1 MNMISIIACIS
12 KDNRAIG
19 YQNRLLYHLPSD
31 MVRFRELTTGHTI
44 VMGRKTFESLP
55 NGALPHRRNIVVSKS
70 LKEIDGGEVYP
81 TLEEALRAAQ
91 GDSLSAPKED
101 AGIASPEEI
110 FIIGGESI
118 YRQALPAARK
128 LYLTIVDKEPEQA
141 DTFFPAIDSSA
152 WEVTEKE
159 MRNENGLSFSFLT
172 YIRKQ
177 IRPVRLNK
185 FLFFYC
191 LIFLIRNLLDILQRK
206 LTVDGCIEGDD
217 GLASGK
223 TQWLQLIV
231 DNLQEMVVVDCINLD
246 EHIKTARSIMTLYYL
261 RNLLEFFYHLI
272 KLLRFLEEQSH
283 ICTGFVTNLLWID
296 NKLRAFNNAK
306 VSEFSY
312 TLMNGSTAY
321 ITSTCY
327 FQKWNSGILRNQLQN
342 MPI

>member
-1 MNMISIIACIS
+1 MNMLSIIACIS

-91 GDSLSAPKED
+91 GDTLSAPKED
-101 AGIASPEEI
+101 TGITSPEEI

-141 DTFFPAIDSSA
+141 DTFFPVIDSSA

-172 YIRKQ
+172 YIRK
-177 IRPVRLNK
+177 
-185 FLFFYC
+185 
-191 LIFLIRNLLDILQRK
+191 
-206 LTVDGCIEGDD
+206 
-217 GLASGK
+217 
-223 TQWLQLIV
+223 
-231 DNLQEMVVVDCINLD
+231 
-246 EHIKTARSIMTLYYL
+246 
-261 RNLLEFFYHLI
+261 
-272 KLLRFLEEQSH
+272 
-283 ICTGFVTNLLWID
+283 
-296 NKLRAFNNAK
+296 
-306 VSEFSY
+306 
-312 TLMNGSTAY
+312 
-321 ITSTCY
+321 
-327 FQKWNSGILRNQLQN
+327 
-342 MPI
+342 

>member
-44 VMGRKTFESLP
+44 ESLP

-91 GDSLSAPKED
+91 GDTLSAPKE
-101 AGIASPEEI
+101 ATGIASPEEI

-172 YIRKQ
+172 YIRK
-177 IRPVRLNK
+177 
-185 FLFFYC
+185 
-191 LIFLIRNLLDILQRK
+191 
-206 LTVDGCIEGDD
+206 
-217 GLASGK
+217 
-223 TQWLQLIV
+223 
-231 DNLQEMVVVDCINLD
+231 
-246 EHIKTARSIMTLYYL
+246 
-261 RNLLEFFYHLI
+261 
-272 KLLRFLEEQSH
+272 
-283 ICTGFVTNLLWID
+283 
-296 NKLRAFNNAK
+296 
-306 VSEFSY
+306 
-312 TLMNGSTAY
+312 
-321 ITSTCY
+321 
-327 FQKWNSGILRNQLQN
+327 
-342 MPI
+342 